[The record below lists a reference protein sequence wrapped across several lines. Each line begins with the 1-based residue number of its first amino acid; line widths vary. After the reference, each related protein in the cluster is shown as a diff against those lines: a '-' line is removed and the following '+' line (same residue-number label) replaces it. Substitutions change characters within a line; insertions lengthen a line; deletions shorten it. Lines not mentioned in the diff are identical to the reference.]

1 MLKVLHELHTAM
13 KTHHTYQSEF
23 RQAES
28 KLQVVEK
35 QRTKIKEQI
44 PKEKL
49 EKNRKY
55 KVIEKEVAKR
65 TSKYTESRLKATK
78 ARNEYLLCMD
88 AANASIHKYFVD
100 DLSDLMDCMDFG
112 FHQSLGRA
120 MMMRSSAMEQV
131 SNINKSQGMQ
141 VPIDSLA

>member
-1 MLKVLHELHTAM
+1 M
-13 KTHHTYQSEF
+13 
-23 RQAES
+23 RD
-28 KLQVVEK
+28 
-35 QRTKIKEQI
+35 QI

-49 EKNRKY
+49 EKSRKY
-55 KVIEKEVAKR
+55 RLIEKEVLKR
-65 TSKYTESRLKATK
+65 TNKYSEARLKATK

-88 AANASIHKYFVD
+88 AANSSIHKYFVD

-131 SNINKSQGMQ
+131 CRVFDKNYY
-141 VPIDSLA
+141 PIYH